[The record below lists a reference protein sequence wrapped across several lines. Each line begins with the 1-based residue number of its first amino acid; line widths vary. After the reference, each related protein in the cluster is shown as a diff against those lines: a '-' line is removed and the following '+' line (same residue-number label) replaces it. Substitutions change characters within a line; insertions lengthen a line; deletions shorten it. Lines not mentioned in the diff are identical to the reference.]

1 MLSDPPDMART
12 VLEGF
17 GPPDLIVNNVGVA
30 TQHHFLDLCEDDYD
44 RVMRSNLRGPWFLTK
59 ALVGELVRARRP
71 GSVVFLSS
79 LHDHRI
85 RTFPH
90 YSASKAAVA
99 MLVREMAYELAPHGI
114 RVNAVSPGW
123 VQEPGTKVDKRA
135 RAIPMG
141 RIGRPAD
148 VATVVTTL
156 LSDELSGYVTGVN
169 IAVDGGLAL
178 HDWLTA

>member
-1 MLSDPPDMART
+1 
-12 VLEGF
+12 
-17 GPPDLIVNNVGVA
+17 
-30 TQHHFLDLCEDDYD
+30 
-44 RVMRSNLRGPWFLTK
+44 
-59 ALVGELVRARRP
+59 VRARRP

-169 IAVDGGLAL
+169 IPVDGGLAL